1 MGLSGHV
8 VGSTSRQSTPIG
20 GTSNRRKLVD
30 ADVVKSATQENIVET
45 LRFLA
50 RKAEEATIATDYDRE
65 GNSSARKRTN

>member
-1 MGLSGHV
+1 
-8 VGSTSRQSTPIG
+8 
-20 GTSNRRKLVD
+20 LVD